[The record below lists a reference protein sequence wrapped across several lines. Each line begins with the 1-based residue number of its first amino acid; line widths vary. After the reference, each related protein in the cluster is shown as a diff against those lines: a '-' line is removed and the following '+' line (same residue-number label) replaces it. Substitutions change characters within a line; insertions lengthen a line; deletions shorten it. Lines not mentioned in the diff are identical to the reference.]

1 MSVEREEEWINL
13 QSIQLMPPPC
23 ALDASLLF
31 QLAFITVRLLLGLAI
46 RGFSPQHKIR
56 SFEEARG
63 LDRINERMPPRRDAK
78 HPDGPVNLT
87 STHPADKNGTG
98 KKAQ

>member
-1 MSVEREEEWINL
+1 MRVHITNSPDLMAENHIEL
-13 QSIQLMPPPC
+13 QSFHINE
-23 ALDASLLF
+23 
-31 QLAFITVRLLLGLAI
+31 
-46 RGFSPQHKIR
+46 HKIR

-63 LDRINERMPPRRDAK
+63 LDRINERMPPRKDSK

-87 STHPADKNGTG
+87 STNSADKNGTG

>member
-1 MSVEREEEWINL
+1 CHFCL
-13 QSIQLMPPPC
+13 PP
-23 ALDASLLF
+23 
-31 QLAFITVRLLLGLAI
+31 AI

-63 LDRINERMPPRRDAK
+63 LDRINERMPPRKDSV
-78 HPDGPVNLT
+78 HSDGPVNLVT
-87 STHPADKNGTG
+87 STNSADKNGTG

>member
-1 MSVEREEEWINL
+1 MDEKLPATVEAVEARE
-13 QSIQLMPPPC
+13 
-23 ALDASLLF
+23 
-31 QLAFITVRLLLGLAI
+31 AI

-63 LDRINERMPPRRDAK
+63 LDRINERMPPRKDSK

-87 STHPADKNGTG
+87 STNSADKNGTG